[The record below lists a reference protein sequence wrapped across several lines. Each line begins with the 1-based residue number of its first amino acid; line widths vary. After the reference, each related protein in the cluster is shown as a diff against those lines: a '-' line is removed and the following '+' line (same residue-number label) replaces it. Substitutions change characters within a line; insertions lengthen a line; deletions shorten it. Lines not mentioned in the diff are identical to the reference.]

1 MTTHRI
7 VFTSSAGHNA
17 SIKSFSAPFFAMSGL
32 SLEQPIFGANSIKG
46 KVSGPQEFTFEL
58 KFNKGGA
65 TEFAQAMR
73 NAAKQAQTNSQQSG
87 YQPPPAY
94 SSTPDPSSYYQTP
107 VDNVYQPN
115 YPVGF
120 VLPTQQFSQAP
131 PPGFIYACDVPP
143 PYPGKFHRHRESVT
157 NGCTFDFLMTNL
169 SLFSLF
175 SFSQELF
182 QPLPHLPLWVI
193 LEWAQPAWVLL

>member
-1 MTTHRI
+1 MGSINDAHQADGGVLLFSGELILLYCDSVQCEIESKGSTKGRIFLTTHRI
-7 VFTSSAGHNA
+7 VFTSSAGQNA
-17 SIKSFSAPFFAMSGL
+17 SVESFSAPFFAMSGL

-46 KVSGPQEFTFEL
+46 KVSGQQEFTFEL

-65 TEFAQAMR
+65 TEFAQTMR
-73 NAAKQAQTNSQQSG
+73 NAAKQAQSNSQQSG
-87 YQPPPAY
+87 YQLPAY

-143 PYPGKFHRHRESVT
+143 PYPGKIHRHHESI
-157 NGCTFDFLMTNL
+157 
-169 SLFSLF
+169 
-175 SFSQELF
+175 E
-182 QPLPHLPLWVI
+182 
-193 LEWAQPAWVLL
+193 